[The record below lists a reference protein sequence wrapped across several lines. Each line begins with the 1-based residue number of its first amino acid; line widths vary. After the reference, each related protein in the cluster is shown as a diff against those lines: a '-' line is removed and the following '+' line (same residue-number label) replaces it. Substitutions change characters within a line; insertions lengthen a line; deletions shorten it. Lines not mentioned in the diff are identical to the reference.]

1 MTVTTPLLSRDRLIT
16 VAESLPGAPKVLSE
30 LEDLLH
36 DPNNDID
43 QITPLLRP
51 DIALT
56 ARIIRIANGAFY
68 RRGEPVGALEEALAR
83 VGFSEVFRL
92 ISLAG
97 MLQVADVPLRY
108 YPISAQAMRENSLF
122 SALMMEELAPDV
134 GIEPRTAYTTGLLR
148 GVGRIVLDVAA
159 QRHLRISHVPPLL
172 PEGLV
177 EWELGLFGM
186 TSYDAGAHVLKA
198 WRFPADVFVA
208 VRDQLLHNLAVDPLP
223 NAKLLHVALAAVDA
237 AGYGLPGGHFYID
250 QYAAKAR
257 TDLRLSDE
265 RVATA
270 LDHCHQQFEQMKTV
284 LG

>member
-1 MTVTTPLLSRDRLIT
+1 MTALTPLISRDRLVK
-16 VAESLPGAPKVLSE
+16 VADSLPGAPKVLSE
-30 LEDLLH
+30 LEDLLR

-68 RRGEPVGALEEALAR
+68 ARAEPVGALEEALAR

-97 MLQVADVPLRY
+97 MLQLADVPLRY
-108 YPISAQAMRENSLF
+108 YPVSPKKMRENALV

-134 GIEPRTAYTTGLLR
+134 GIEPRTAYTTGLLHD
-148 GVGRIVLDVAA
+148 VGRIVLDVTA
-159 QRHLRISHVPPLL
+159 QRDLRIYQMPPL
-172 PEGLV
+172 PEDGLI
-177 EWELGLFGM
+177 EWERGLFGM
-186 TSYDAGAHVLKA
+186 TSGDAGAHVLRA
-198 WRFPADVFVA
+198 WHFPADVFVA

-237 AGYGLPGGHFYID
+237 MGQGLPGGQFYLD
-250 QYAAKAR
+250 QYAARAR
-257 TDLRLSDE
+257 ADLQLSDE
-265 RVATA
+265 RVAAA
-270 LDHCHQQFEQMKTV
+270 LDRTNHRFEQMKTV